1 MTRLAD
7 QNAAA
12 PARAGTHHPGPA
24 DLVGLR
30 LRVPDGGTSTMSM
43 TNSHGPDA
51 LPGPRP
57 ASCGTRPTSSILW
70 ADPDDGRLP
79 RVTSAVLRAARPLGR
94 LPLSQRADLTR
105 RCSPD
110 SHAGAAPS
118 TSFRQ
123 PRGGRRPQA
132 FLAGSADDR

>member
-12 PARAGTHHPGPA
+12 PARAGTHHPVPA

-70 ADPDDGRLP
+70 ADPDDGRL
-79 RVTSAVLRAARPLGR
+79 SASHIRRPPGRPSLGPPPT
-94 LPLSQRADLTR
+94 LPAGRPHQALQ
-105 RCSPD
+105 PD
-110 SHAGAAPS
+110 SPAGAAPS
-118 TSFRQ
+118 ASFRQ
-123 PRGGRRPQA
+123 PR
-132 FLAGSADDR
+132 